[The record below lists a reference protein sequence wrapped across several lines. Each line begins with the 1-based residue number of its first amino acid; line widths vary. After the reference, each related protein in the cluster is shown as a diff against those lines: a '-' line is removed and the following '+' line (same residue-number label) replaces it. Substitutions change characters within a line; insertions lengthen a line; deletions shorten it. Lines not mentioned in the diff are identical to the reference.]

1 MQHGGMNK
9 QKSSMV
15 KGDICALLI
24 SLVSITQPLS
34 PSLATGHN
42 ESDNG
47 SDFGAKCVQR
57 AERHEPGMWS
67 QLFVKLPS
75 PAGNNVI
82 RINPN
87 HVCLLLHHFTWY
99 LDLI

>member
-1 MQHGGMNK
+1 
-9 QKSSMV
+9 MV
-15 KGDICALLI
+15 KRDICALLI
-24 SLVSITQPLS
+24 SLVSITQPRHPPWPLHW
-34 PSLATGHN
+34 PDTMRVTMALILAPTVFRS
-42 ESDNG
+42 ESSG
-47 SDFGAKCVQR
+47 
-57 AERHEPGMWS
+57 EHEPGMWS